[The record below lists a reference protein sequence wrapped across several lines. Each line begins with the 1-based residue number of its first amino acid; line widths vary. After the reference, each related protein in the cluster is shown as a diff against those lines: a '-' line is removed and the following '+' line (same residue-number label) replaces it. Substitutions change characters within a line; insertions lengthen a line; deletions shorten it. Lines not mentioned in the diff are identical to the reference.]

1 MGVNDGII
9 IATIMTSH
17 MPRNDAAAPNHVC
30 PGIRI
35 HAIDIVQPP
44 GIGMRA
50 VADIDEHRIIVI
62 ATLIANTSAET
73 TKKAR
78 WGARSALTV
87 FIMES
92 EPSHRPVPLL
102 IATLWGSIK
111 DSVIAHQKF
120 SAAGIGGIG
129 VVSNIRLAY
138 KNAESMSF
146 RQISGDVGA
155 GRARVLSDDRR
166 QALTELLVA

>member
-35 HAIDIVQPP
+35 HAIGIVQPP
-44 GIGMRA
+44 GIGMPA
-50 VADIDEHRIIVI
+50 VADIDEHRTIVI

-73 TKKAR
+73 RKKAR
-78 WGARSALTV
+78 WGGRSALAV

-92 EPSHRPVPLL
+92 EPSHRAIPLL
-102 IATLWGSIK
+102 IATLWGSIE
-111 DSVIAHQKF
+111 DCVIAHQKF
-120 SAAGIGGIG
+120 STARIGGIG
-129 VVSNIRLAY
+129 VVSNVRLAY
-138 KNAESMSF
+138 KNTESMPF
-146 RQISGDVGA
+146 RQISVDVGA
-155 GRARVLSDDRR
+155 GRARVLSDDWW
-166 QALTELLVA
+166 QALTE